1 MKRSNG
7 LFATLLTGIL
17 FFSGC
22 VPTSKFNAAQQA
34 LSSARYD
41 SAQLANKVASLQSS
55 LAQEKQQRK
64 QAVDSL
70 SQLIED
76 QRQDIA
82 KLTKYIDDLK
92 AKNSDLSTES
102 ATRQS
107 LLSKS
112 KQELLNQQAK
122 LERLQALMDKQKRSI

>member
-1 MKRSNG
+1 MMKLNLNFVAMVAG
-7 LFATLLTGIL
+7 MLCFAA
-17 FFSGC
+17 C

-41 SAQLANKVASLQSS
+41 SAQLANKVVSLQSA

-70 SQLIED
+70 SQLIEER
-76 QRQDIA
+76 RQDIA

-102 ATRQS
+102 ANRQS

-112 KQELLNQQAK
+112 KQE
-122 LERLQALMDKQKRSI
+122 